1 MEEQYSNIP
10 TEIEALMLQKLYSE
24 LSDLEVNFV
33 SEYFSEKEYTA
44 MRSSILTLQS
54 IKSAEKE
61 IEVPAGLKSKL
72 MAQFDRKKARKTP
85 LIKKVTGF
93 PVPAYGTF
101 AISALVALIVFF
113 FKPAETLQTTKL
125 KIDTVYVERTVKE
138 IVENTKVERI
148 SHRSE
153 RNTLKKATVSSDYD
167 EQIGSGIDLYIST
180 AKNNINL
187 VSEETEGRSIIK
199 DSSLL
204 SYLRTSY

>member
-10 TEIEALMLQKLYSE
+10 AEIEALMLQKSYSE
-24 LSDLEVNFV
+24 LSTLEINYI

-44 MRSSILTLQS
+44 IRSSILTLQS
-54 IKSAEKE
+54 LKSGQNE

-72 MAQFDRKKARKTP
+72 MAQFDRKTEKKAP
-85 LIKKVTGF
+85 VIKRVTGF

-113 FKPAETLQTTKL
+113 FKPAETQQITKL
-125 KIDTVYVERTVKE
+125 RIDTVYVEHTVKE
-138 IVENTKVERI
+138 IVENSNIERPVRPSKLI
-148 SHRSE
+148 E
-153 RNTLKKATVSSDYD
+153 RESKTRMNDYD
-167 EQIGSGIDLYIST
+167 EPIGAGIDLYIST

-187 VSEETEGRSIIK
+187 VSEETSGRSIIK

-204 SYLRTSY
+204 SYLRASY

>member
-10 TEIEALMLQKLYSE
+10 AEIEALMLQKSYSE
-24 LSDLEVNFV
+24 LSTLEINYI

-44 MRSSILTLQS
+44 IRSSILTLQS
-54 IKSAEKE
+54 IKSGQKE

-72 MAQFDRKKARKTP
+72 TAQFDRKTAKKAP

-101 AISALVALIVFF
+101 AISAFVALIVFF
-113 FKPAETLQTTKL
+113 FKPAETQQITKL
-125 KIDTVYVERTVKE
+125 RIDTVYVDRTVKE
-138 IVENTKVERI
+138 IVENTKIERI
-148 SHRSE
+148 SHHSV
-153 RNTLKKATVSSDYD
+153 RNTLKKATPLSNY
-167 EQIGSGIDLYIST
+167 EEPLESGIDLYIST